1 MIHSTTNY
9 IHHKK
14 PSLAKAK
21 SSNTGYGKPIHPD
34 MTKFGIT
41 SGHTE
46 TSYKLYLLI
55 KTIMNTDRTWKYEQP
70 WFHIIKNEKNHAI
83 TSYSITFGYCD
94 SSAVHE
100 HNQNNEPSII
110 TSI

>member
-9 IHHKK
+9 IHQEIQT
-14 PSLAKAK
+14 SAKAE
-21 SSNTGYGKPIHPD
+21 SLNTGSGKHIHPD
-34 MTKFGIT
+34 MTKFCIT
-41 SGHTE
+41 SGHSE
-46 TSYKLYLLI
+46 THYKLYLLM
-55 KTIMNTDRTWKYEQP
+55 KTIINTDRSLKYEQS
-70 WFHIIKNEKNHAI
+70 WFHIIKNERAHAI

-94 SSAVHE
+94 ISAVHE